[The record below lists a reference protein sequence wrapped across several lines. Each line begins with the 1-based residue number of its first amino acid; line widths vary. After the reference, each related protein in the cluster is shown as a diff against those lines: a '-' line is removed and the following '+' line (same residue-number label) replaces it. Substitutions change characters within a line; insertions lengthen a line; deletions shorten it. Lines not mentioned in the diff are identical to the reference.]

1 MIERRGLGH
10 AFSFVKDLL
19 KERSLNELF
28 ILLNTTATSPRF
40 LAKHLPYGKAAIRRS
55 SRKIFFLSALF

>member
-28 ILLNTTATSPRF
+28 ISV
-40 LAKHLPYGKAAIRRS
+40 GKTPASIS
-55 SRKIFFLSALF
+55 GG

>member
-28 ILLNTTATSPRF
+28 IFHRAILVSSDMRYARKVI
-40 LAKHLPYGKAAIRRS
+40 LAFIVS
-55 SRKIFFLSALF
+55 TISR